1 MNKGIVLFFAI
12 LLLTVPLTSAIP
24 IKTEFSTQKN
34 TVLISEE
41 ETTIIRC
48 SIDGKQIEKELSITT
63 IQEIIEMGKS
73 NKEDFLTIYDK
84 TKSSQE
90 VSVAFENIRPFFQAL
105 VDNGLTDK
113 TVDELNTLYHN
124 IRDKI
129 REPRNK
135 PFGRTRDG
143 AQPTGLWNGVPTPVW
158 GNVACGIFDIGL
170 CAGFAF
176 GTHTIFPTIG
186 ADAFITYAFQGE
198 SITAGALGGTLATL
212 AFQVLF
218 GFIGVLLATP
228 LIMLGPYFMTGLCGA
243 MFGIG
248 I

>member
-24 IKTEFSTQKN
+24 IKTKFSTQKN

-63 IQEIIEMGKS
+63 IQEIIEMGKAH
-73 NKEDFLTIYDK
+73 KQDFLTIYDK
-84 TKSSQE
+84 TKSSE
-90 VSVAFENIRPFFQAL
+90 KVSAAFENIQPFFQAL
-105 VDNGLTDK
+105 VDNDLTEK
-113 TVDELNTLYHN
+113 TVDELNTFYHT
-124 IRDKI
+124 I
-129 REPRNK
+129 REKILEPKTKTCKRQQNE
-135 PFGRTRDG
+135 

-158 GNVACGIFDIGL
+158 GNIICGIFDVGL
-170 CAGFAF
+170 CAGFVL

-186 ADAFITYAFQGE
+186 ADAFITYAIQGE
-198 SITAGALGGTLATL
+198 SITVGGLGSTVATL
-212 AFQVLF
+212 AFQVII
-218 GFIGVLLATP
+218 GFAGVLIVTP

-243 MFGIG
+243 MFGVG
-248 I
+248 L